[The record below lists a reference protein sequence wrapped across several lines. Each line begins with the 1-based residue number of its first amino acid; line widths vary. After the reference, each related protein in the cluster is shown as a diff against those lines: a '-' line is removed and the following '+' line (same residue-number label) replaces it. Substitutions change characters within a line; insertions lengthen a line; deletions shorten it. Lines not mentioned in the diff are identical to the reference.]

1 MSHNLS
7 QPERFTI
14 TGPQGETYRGGNQEW
29 YRDLWQR
36 RAGCGPTT
44 AATLLAYLSQT
55 HPSLAPLRPLAGG
68 TRTGFAQY
76 MQARWP
82 YVTPGAR
89 GLDKPESLV
98 LGCRSFALSRGCVLQ
113 GEILKIPRRRENR
126 PSPAACRD
134 FLIQAQLFRGAR
146 RKLFV
151 NHVKLKTAGKLSEIL
166 QTVLFCPEDLALIKA
181 GAAERRTFLDRAIC
195 QLRPRYAEALSQYQK
210 LLDHK
215 TRILRDW
222 EKNPSLLEV
231 LEDFNE
237 AMARAGALVIH
248 YRAHFIRKLAEKAQV
263 IQREFSGGGEELA
276 LSYQTVRTVT
286 DPLGPTVTLYEA
298 LREHQNSHRRAE
310 LEAKSCLSGPHKDD
324 LLAAINGQPARQFAS
339 QGQTRTAALSLKL
352 AEREIFQEDTGQW
365 PILLLDDVLSELDQ
379 RRQDFVL
386 GRITGGQVFITGC
399 QPPEAGTFPGNSL
412 HIVQGT
418 LVDAGAADDL
428 A

>member
-1 MSHNLS
+1 M
-7 QPERFTI
+7 E
-14 TGPQGETYRGGNQEW
+14 
-29 YRDLWQR
+29 
-36 RAGCGPTT
+36 
-44 AATLLAYLSQT
+44 
-55 HPSLAPLRPLAGG
+55 
-68 TRTGFAQY
+68 
-76 MQARWP
+76 
-82 YVTPGAR
+82 
-89 GLDKPESLV
+89 
-98 LGCRSFALSRGCVLQ
+98 SRG
-113 GEILKIPRRRENR
+113 
-126 PSPAACRD
+126 RD

-151 NHVKLKTAGKLSEIL
+151 NHVKLKTAGELSEIL

-418 LVDAGAADDL
+418 LADSGAADDL